1 MRLTIGAVAS
11 GLNLW
16 GIWGRTESGGVY
28 FSHSATPRGDY
39 WRKIPMNT
47 RAIFPTAF
55 LAATLVIPTRHLDA
69 QACNGPT
76 QALDA
81 CRKAIDLSNFVAPQ
95 FAAALVGGNTTI
107 GQAGALGGFGKFSV
121 SVRSTHVMGEFPIIG
136 AQGFNTGGAQ
146 KSTYST
152 ASVQVPALSVDGA
165 LGLFRGLPVGDTHV
179 GGLDAL
185 VSATYMSSTSAGGV
199 AATLEGSN
207 TNFGF
212 GGRVGIIEE
221 TSILPGVA
229 VSYLKRDMPR
239 FAVTSGSTV
248 AATATTAPGTLAA
261 NSLLVT
267 TTSYRL
273 TAGKQL
279 GFLGVSGGYGQ
290 DKFNATSLATA
301 TVNGG
306 TANGTVVSGMTRNNL
321 FVGASVSVAVF
332 RFIGEYGMATGG
344 TPTATLNDLGAA
356 GDKARSYYTLGV
368 KITF

>member
-1 MRLTIGAVAS
+1 
-11 GLNLW
+11 
-16 GIWGRTESGGVY
+16 
-28 FSHSATPRGDY
+28 
-39 WRKIPMNT
+39 MNT
-47 RAIFPTAF
+47 RAFFSATA
-55 LAATLVIPTRHLDA
+55 LAALIVLPTRHLDA
-69 QACNGPT
+69 QACSGPT

-95 FAAALVGGNTTI
+95 FAAALAGGNTTI
-107 GQAGALGGFGKFSV
+107 GQAGALGGLGKFAV
-121 SVRSTHVMGEFPIIG
+121 SVRSTHVMGEFPNIG
-136 AQGFNTGGAQ
+136 AQGFYTGGAQ
-146 KSTYST
+146 KSTYAT

-165 LGLFRGLPVGDTHV
+165 LGLFRGLPVGPTYV

-185 VSATYMSSTSAGGV
+185 VSATYMNSTIATGV
-199 AATLEGSN
+199 SATLEGSN

-221 TSILPGVA
+221 TSMLPGVA

-239 FAVTSGSTV
+239 FAVTGGSSV

-267 TTSYRL
+267 TTSFRL

-279 GFLGVSGGYGQ
+279 GLLGISAGYGQ
-290 DKFNATSLATA
+290 DKFDASSVATA
-301 TVNGG
+301 TVNGA
-306 TANGTVVSGMTRNNL
+306 TATGNAVSAMTRNNL

-332 RFIGEYGMATGG
+332 RFVGEYGMATGG
-344 TPTATLNDLGAA
+344 TAATSLNDLGAA